1 MGSMTAPDPDEAKLV
16 TLARGARSRVS
27 AREGAALR
35 DDTGRTYSAATV
47 ELNSLRLSALE
58 LAVAVA
64 VSSGARGVE
73 AVVVCGDAGH
83 AGDVRGIDA
92 VRDLAGA
99 GVPVLVVDIRGDELA
114 RLLT

>member
-1 MGSMTAPDPDEAKLV
+1 MTTTDPDEAKLV

-35 DDTGRTYSAATV
+35 DDTGRTYSAARV
-47 ELNSLRLSALE
+47 ELDSLRLSALE

-64 VSSGARGVE
+64 AASGARGIE
-73 AVVVCGDAGH
+73 AVVVCGLPDELLGVDA
-83 AGDVRGIDA
+83 ARE
-92 VRDLAGA
+92 LAGA

-114 RLLT
+114 RLMT

>member
-1 MGSMTAPDPDEAKLV
+1 V
-16 TLARGARSRVS
+16 N

-35 DDTGRTYSAATV
+35 DDTGRTYSAASV
-47 ELNSLRLSALE
+47 VLDALRLSALE

-73 AVVVCGDAGH
+73 AVVVCGDASD
-83 AGDVRGIDA
+83 AGDPGNVLGIDA

-99 GVPVLVVDIRGDELA
+99 GVPVLIVDIRGDELA
-114 RLLT
+114 RLTT

>member
-1 MGSMTAPDPDEAKLV
+1 MTTTDPDEAKLV
-16 TLARGARSRVS
+16 TLARGARSRVN

-35 DDTGRTYSAATV
+35 DDTGRTYSAASV
-47 ELNSLRLSALE
+47 VLDSLRLSALE

-73 AVVVCGDAGH
+73 AVVVCGDAEA
-83 AGDVRGIDA
+83 AGEMLGIEA

-114 RLLT
+114 RIFT